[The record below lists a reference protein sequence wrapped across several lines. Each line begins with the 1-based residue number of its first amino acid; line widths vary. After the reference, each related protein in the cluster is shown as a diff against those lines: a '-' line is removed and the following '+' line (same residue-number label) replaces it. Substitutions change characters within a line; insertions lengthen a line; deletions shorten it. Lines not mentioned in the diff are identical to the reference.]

1 MKKELEKKTE
11 PVVKPEHSI
20 FGSSKLARI
29 IVLAFIFLV
38 AFGIRAYD
46 ITDLPLDFHPTSQL
60 NRALMARGRYYAM
73 LPNAPEYQKA
83 LAIKMWKAEDVEP
96 PFMDGL
102 AALTYLAIGQEVLWV
117 PRLFGAL
124 FWLIGGI
131 AVYLLAKEFTSHD
144 TAVIS
149 TGIYLFLP
157 FGVIA
162 SRTFQ
167 PDPLMIAFM
176 LFAWWLM
183 YRWVKKPSWKLSI
196 LAGMLAGLSILA
208 KGIMVFYA
216 LAGFLGILT
225 ARGFKDSIKDLKFWV
240 MGVISVIPTF
250 IYIFYLNFIDKT
262 LMNQLSMRVFP
273 NLWVQPTFYLQW
285 KGMVE
290 EVIGLGLFLLAL
302 IGIFLFKDRQ
312 QRWFVISFWI
322 GYIVYGFLFAYYYQ
336 SHNYYHLPL
345 IPIVALSIAPLIEIL
360 VQKISEVTHKRIIH
374 AIFLGFLTIGL
385 AANLWNIRQVFHKT
399 DYRPQVAFW
408 QHIGEVLGKDPGV
421 IALTQDYGYRLEYW
435 GWVMPAGYWPYNADN
450 AMRQLAGIPTPEFNQ
465 EFNKMI
471 QNRKY
476 FLVTDMAE
484 YDQQPELKAMLT
496 ANYPVYDQGQGYII
510 YDLLHPIHK

>member
-1 MKKELEKKTE
+1 MTREHDQKPVPALKTD
-11 PVVKPEHSI
+11 HSL
-20 FGSSKLARI
+20 FGSGKLARI
-29 IVLAFIFLV
+29 LVLAFMFLV
-38 AFGIRAYD
+38 ALGIRAYD

-60 NRALMARGRYYAM
+60 NRAIMARGRYYAM
-73 LPNAPEYQKA
+73 LPNAPEDQKQ

-117 PRLFGAL
+117 PRLFGAI

-131 AVYLLAKEFTSHD
+131 AVYLLAREFTSHD
-144 TAVIS
+144 AALIS

-183 YRWVKKPSWKLSI
+183 YRWVKNPSWKLSI
-196 LAGMLAGLSILA
+196 LAGILAGLSILA
-208 KGIMVFYA
+208 KGVMVFYA
-216 LAGFLGILT
+216 LAGFTGVLLG
-225 ARGFKDSIKDLKFWV
+225 RGFKNCIKDLRFWV
-240 MGVISVIPTF
+240 MGALSVIPTF
-250 IYIFYLNFIDKT
+250 IFIFYLNFIAKT
-262 LMNQLSMRVFP
+262 LMNQLTMRVFP
-273 NLWVQPTFYLQW
+273 NLWIQPTFYLQW

-290 EVIGLGLFLLAL
+290 DVIGLGLLVLAL
-302 IGIFLFKDRQ
+302 IGVFLFKDRK
-312 QRWFVISFWI
+312 QRWFVVSFWA

-345 IPIVALSIAPLIEIL
+345 IPIVALSIAPLIQI
-360 VQKISEVTHKRIIH
+360 VTQKVSELTRKRVVHIM
-374 AIFLGFLTIGL
+374 FLGFLAIGL

-399 DYRPQVAFW
+399 DYRPQVEFW
-408 QHIGEVLGKDPGV
+408 QHIGEVLGKDPSV

-435 GWVMPAGYWPYNADN
+435 GWVMPAGYWPYNADT
-450 AMRQLAGIPTPEFNQ
+450 AMRQLAGIPTPEFTQ
-465 EFNKMI
+465 EFNNMI

-476 FLVTDMAE
+476 FLVTDMTE
-484 YDQQPELKAMLT
+484 YDQQPELKAILS
-496 ANYPVYDQGQGYII
+496 ANYPVYDQGEGYII
-510 YDLLHPIHK
+510 FDLLHPLPK

>member
-1 MKKELEKKTE
+1 MPKELARKTG
-11 PVVKPEHSI
+11 PVLKREHSI
-20 FGSSKLARI
+20 FGSTNLARI
-29 IVLAFIFLV
+29 LVLAFMFLV

-60 NRALMARGRYYAM
+60 NRAIMARGRYYAM
-73 LPNAPEYQKA
+73 LLNPPEYQKA

-102 AALTYLAIGQEVLWV
+102 AALTYLTIGQEVLWV

-124 FWLIGGI
+124 FWLIGGV
-131 AVYLLAKEFTSHD
+131 AVYLLSKEFTSHD

-183 YRWVKKPSWKLSI
+183 YRWVKKPTWTETI
-196 LAGMLAGLSILA
+196 LAGVLAGLSILA
-208 KGIMVFYA
+208 KGVMVFYA
-216 LAGFLGILT
+216 LAGFVGILL
-225 ARGFKDSIKDLKFWV
+225 ARGFKDSIKDLRFWV
-240 MGVISVIPTF
+240 MGIISVVPTLL
-250 IYIFYLNFIDKT
+250 YILYLNFIDKT
-262 LMNQLSMRVFP
+262 LMDQLSLRVFP
-273 NLWVQPTFYLQW
+273 NLWIQPTFYLQW

-290 EVIGLGLFLLAL
+290 EVIGLGLIVLAL
-302 IGIFLFKDRQ
+302 IGIFLFKEKK
-312 QRWFVISFWI
+312 QRLFVISFWA
-322 GYIVYGFLFAYYYQ
+322 GYLIYGFLFAYYYQ

-345 IPIVALSIAPLIEIL
+345 IPIVVLSIAPLIEIL
-360 VQKISEVTHKRIIH
+360 VEKGREITRDRVIH
-374 AIFLGFLTIGL
+374 VFVIGFLTLGL

-399 DYRPQVAFW
+399 DFRPQVVFW
-408 QHIGEVLGKDPGV
+408 QHIGSVLGKDPSV

-435 GWVMPAGYWPYNADN
+435 GWVMPAGYWPYNADT
-450 AMRQLAGIPTPEFNQ
+450 AMRHLAGIPTPEFTL
-465 EFNKMI
+465 EFKEMV

-476 FLVTDMAE
+476 FLVTDLTE
-484 YDQQPELKAMLT
+484 YDQQPELKAILS
-496 ANYPVYDQGQGYII
+496 ANYPVYDQGEGYII
-510 YDLLHPIHK
+510 YDLLHPIQK